1 MSDAAVADA
10 TTQAATTTTQAAA
23 TTTVS
28 EPWYKDFIS
37 SDGSLNHKA
46 LDRLPDHL
54 KPLKETW
61 SRQKTI
67 DDLGT
72 STVHFQSLAAKKALA
87 PLTGTEPKEVIAER
101 KAHLDALN
109 GVPKEAKDYGIT
121 REAIAKELPENI
133 WDQKLADGFAKWAH
147 ENSVSPAA
155 VRKLLN
161 EVQLPQIR
169 ANLESQKQYETQ
181 FWANEQKAFEAAIQR
196 DNIPIDRAAALVEK
210 GAIALGLDL
219 SNPQVQ
225 NLLKGS
231 LARTMALKHALATA
245 GDVTITGDEA
255 VKGNETN
262 PGELANDA
270 VRNPANPLNGPYW
283 NKENKYSR
291 AAHDAAVEQVNQWR
305 RLEAERG
312 VRVTD
317 RRR

>member
-46 LDRLPDHL
+46 LERLPDHL

-109 GVPKEAKDYGIT
+109 GVPKEAKEYGIT
-121 REAIAKELPENI
+121 RENIAKELPENL

-147 ENSVSPAA
+147 DNSVSPAA
-155 VRKLLN
+155 VKKLLN

-169 ANLESQKQYETQ
+169 ANIEAQKAYEAQY
-181 FWANEQKAFEAAIQR
+181 WAKEQKAFEAAIQR
-196 DNIPIDRAAALVEK
+196 DNIPMDKAAALVEK

-219 SNPQVQ
+219 SNPDVQ
-225 NLLKGS
+225 TLLKGS
-231 LARTMALKHALATA
+231 IGRQMALKHAIGVA
-245 GDVTITGDEA
+245 GDVTITGSEPTRA
-255 VKGNETN
+255 EQN
-262 PGELANDA
+262 PGDLANDA

-283 NKENKYSR
+283 NKEGKYSR
-291 AAHDAAVEQVNQWR
+291 QAHDSAVEQVNQWR
-305 RLEAERG
+305 RLAAERG
-312 VRVTD
+312 VKITD
-317 RRR
+317 RRT